1 MQPLIRLN
9 LTLLIF
15 YAGQSLAASP
25 SYPVVDGN
33 AGYLQDARGNAV
45 ISTNGNCWHTGGWR
59 PVLAT
64 VIGCDGVVAKTSA
77 VSAPQI
83 PAPQAPP
90 PIAKAPAASSS
101 NAAAK
106 ITSPSVR
113 P

>member
-1 MQPLIRLN
+1 MQLLARLN

-15 YAGQSLAASP
+15 YAGQSLAANP

-64 VIGCDGVVAKTSA
+64 VIGCDGVVAKRVQSA
-77 VSAPQI
+77 
-83 PAPQAPP
+83 
-90 PIAKAPAASSS
+90 
-101 NAAAK
+101 
-106 ITSPSVR
+106 R
-113 P
+113 PRYQLHKHPLRLQKHQLPHHHRLKQLLKKLP